1 MIDSCCCRRC
11 YSGAAASVTAAV
23 VAAVAAVTTAGLE
36 VRKLKRG
43 RRENRDVLFFAHPQV
58 LFTKPSVQ
66 P

>member
-11 YSGAAASVTAAV
+11 YSGAAASVAAV

-43 RRENRDVLFFAHPQV
+43 RRENRDVLFFR
-58 LFTKPSVQ
+58 PSTSFIY
-66 P
+66 